1 VAELSFKAWRQ
12 FKSPLRVVVAVL
24 LRSREFLVNKYAK
37 LREEH
42 DRANRQILELTRQ
55 CAVLE
60 AAGLES
66 SARVRWL
73 ERELQACREE
83 TARTFPADPPVGRHG
98 YGVRMVELSIRLAQ
112 IVGFRSTT
120 KVMQVFFTWMDV
132 EQRVPHHTTVR
143 NWMQRLGVAVMQE
156 PLRPADDRVWMADHS
171 NQIGQEK
178 ILVVLTIRASQMPP
192 PGTALRMAD
201 MRVLAVRPG
210 KSWKRED
217 VARVYTE
224 LAKVHGVPRQ
234 VLSDGAVELR
244 ESAVVL
250 KTQRPDCITLQDFKH
265 KAANFLET
273 ALAQTSRFSEF
284 TAHVGRTRAAIQQ
297 TELAHLTPPGL
308 KTKARFMNLGTLLN
322 WGQMVLWLLD
332 HPEAKSRQG
341 LTACRLDSKLGWL
354 REFTADLAAWN
365 ECHQVIQRGLEFINT
380 QGVFV
385 GVSRQLREILTVDLN
400 HVLSRDMAARL
411 LAFVEAAENQV
422 KKGERLPLS
431 TEILESSF
439 ARYKQLERQHA
450 KGGFTSLV
458 AAFAGLLLNPT
469 PSTIKAKFAK
479 ASNKDV
485 KEWLQKHLE
494 QTVTSKRVM
503 TYREMKQA
511 TTPHKRR
518 LAQRATKTTATS

>member
-12 FKSPLRVVVAVL
+12 FKSPLRVVVAFL
-24 LRSREFLVNKYAK
+24 LRSRELSVNKYAM
-37 LREEH
+37 LRDDYE
-42 DRANRQILELTRQ
+42 RASRKVLEITGQ

-60 AAGLES
+60 AAVLES
-66 SARVRWL
+66 AAQVRCL
-73 ERELQACREE
+73 ERELEACRRE
-83 TARTFPADPPVGRHG
+83 TTRTLPADPPLGRHG

-112 IVGFRSTT
+112 IVGFRSAT
-120 KVMQVFFTWMDV
+120 KVMQICFTWMGV
-132 EQRVPHHTTVR
+132 GQRVPHHTTVR
-143 NWMQRLGVAVMQE
+143 NWMQRLGVAIMQE
-156 PLRPADDRVWMADHS
+156 PLGPADDWVWMADHS

-178 ILVVLTIRASQMPP
+178 ILVVLTIRASRMPP

-217 VARVYTE
+217 VARVYAE
-224 LAKVHGVPRQ
+224 LAEVHGVPRQ
-234 VLSDGAVELR
+234 ILSDGAVELR
-244 ESAVVL
+244 ESAGVL
-250 KTQRPDCITLQDFKH
+250 KTQRTDCITLQDFKH

-273 ALAQTSRFSEF
+273 ALGQNPRFTDF
-284 TAHVGRTRAAIQQ
+284 TAEVGRTRAAIQQ

-322 WGQMVLWLLD
+322 WAQTVLWLLN

-341 LTACRLDSKLGWL
+341 LTACRLENKLGWL
-354 REFTADLAAWN
+354 RAFVEDLAAWN
-365 ECHQVIQRGLEFINT
+365 ECQQVITQGLEFINT
-380 QGVFV
+380 QGVFA
-385 GVSRQLREILTVDLN
+385 GASQQLREILTTGLN
-400 HVLSRDMAARL
+400 HLLSRDMAERL
-411 LAFVEAAENQV
+411 LAFVGAAESQV

-469 PSTIKAKFAK
+469 PSTIKAKFSK

-485 KEWLQKHLE
+485 KQWLQQHLD

-511 TTPHKRR
+511 TTPHKKR
-518 LAQRATKTTATS
+518 LAERATKTTKTS